1 MDKRLSIY
9 VSSPDS
15 YSDVLEVYLR
25 CFKKYWNDCP
35 YEFILTTNSRNY
47 EGVTCICN
55 NKPGDTWIERTIAA
69 YSHITSKY
77 ILMMCDDI
85 LINGNVDNEKI
96 ESILDY
102 MDENDINFCRLNP
115 VKQGETILGVP
126 FLNKVNKQ
134 MPYAVN
140 LQIGIFRMEYF
151 KEVLGDGTLSA
162 WDIENKLNTDA
173 SKAEDCLSSDV
184 ISANSVVIPFIHGV
198 DKGKWYRKAI
208 SFIKK
213 EYPEYNFVR
222 PALPMNIELK
232 NYAIELIQY
241 NLSPGCRRIIKEM
254 AQKMGFGFASNN

>member
-55 NKPGDTWIERTIAA
+55 NKPGDTWVERTIAA

-85 LINGNVDNEKI
+85 LINGKIDNEKI

-102 MDENDINFCRLNP
+102 MDHNDIKFCRLKP
-115 VKQGETILGVP
+115 VKQGEKILEFP
-126 FLNKVNKQ
+126 FLNRVSKQ
-134 MPYAVN
+134 MSYAVN
-140 LQIGIFRMEYF
+140 LQIGIFRMDYF

-162 WDIENKLNTDA
+162 WDIENKLNTEA
-173 SKAEDCLSSDV
+173 SIAEDCISSDV
-184 ISANSVVIPFIHGV
+184 ISANSIVIPFIHGV

-213 EYPEYNFVR
+213 EFPDYKFVR
-222 PALPMNIELK
+222 PLLPISTELK
-232 NYAIELIQY
+232 NYTIGLVQD
-241 NLSPGCRRIIKEM
+241 NLSPNVRRRIKAM
-254 AQKMGFGFASNN
+254 AQMFGFKFASQN

>member
-1 MDKRLSIY
+1 MDNRLSIY

-25 CFKKYWNDCP
+25 CFKKYWSDCP

-96 ESILDY
+96 ESILDF
-102 MDENDINFCRLNP
+102 MDDNNIKFCRLRP
-115 VKQGETILGVP
+115 VKQGKKISEIP
-126 FLNKVNKQ
+126 YLNKVSGQ

-140 LQIGIFRMEYF
+140 LQIGIFRMDYF
-151 KEVLGDGTLSA
+151 KDVLGDGTLSA
-162 WDIENKLNTDA
+162 WDIENKLNADA
-173 SKAEDCLSSDV
+173 SRAEDCLSSDV
-184 ISANSVVIPFIHGV
+184 VSVNSVVIPFIHGV

-208 SFIKK
+208 SFINK
-213 EYPEYNFVR
+213 EYPEYKFVR
-222 PALPMNIELK
+222 PALPINIELK
-232 NYAIELIQY
+232 NYAIGLIQD
-241 NLSPGCRRIIKEM
+241 NFSPGFRRKIKKM
-254 AQKMGFGFASNN
+254 AQKWGVGFASNN

>member
-55 NKPGDTWIERTIAA
+55 NKPGDTWVERTIAT

-85 LINGNVDNEKI
+85 LINGKVDNEKI

-102 MDENDINFCRLNP
+102 MEENDIKFCRLNP
-115 VKQGETILGVP
+115 VKQGKVISEIP
-126 FLNKVNKQ
+126 YLNKVSKQ

-140 LQIGIFRMEYF
+140 LQIGIFRIDYF

-162 WDIENKLNTDA
+162 WDIENKLNTEA
-173 SKAEDCLSSDV
+173 SIAEDCISSDV
-184 ISANSVVIPFIHGV
+184 ISANSIVIPFIHGV

-213 EYPEYNFVR
+213 EFPDYKFMR
-222 PALPMNIELK
+222 PALPISTELK
-232 NYAIELIQY
+232 NYAIGLVQD
-241 NLSPGCRRIIKEM
+241 NLSPDVRRRIKAM
-254 AQKMGFGFASNN
+254 AQMFGFKFASQN